1 VKCDEIQPRCG
12 VCVTINLLGVDVLM
26 ICFSLVQD
34 STGSVIGRFDGMY
47 VDD

>member
-26 ICFSLVQD
+26 ICFSLAHD
-34 STGSVIGRFDGMY
+34 STGNVTGKSDGMY